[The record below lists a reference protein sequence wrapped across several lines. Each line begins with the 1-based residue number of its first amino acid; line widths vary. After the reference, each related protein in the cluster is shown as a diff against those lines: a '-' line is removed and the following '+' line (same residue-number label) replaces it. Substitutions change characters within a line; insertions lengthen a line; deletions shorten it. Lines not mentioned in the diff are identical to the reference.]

1 MIKRTEWVMVAVGLL
16 TASIAT
22 AQTSGTFT
30 LTGNMSAARSQH
42 TATLLPNGKVLIAGG
57 VQSSRGSPL
66 IVATTELYDPD
77 TGTFSRAADMR
88 TGRRMHTSALLPDG
102 RVLIAGGFGAGTAS
116 DWGTASA
123 SAELYDPS
131 AGTFTPTGDMTTP
144 RGWPTA
150 ILLSTG
156 KVLVVGNGT
165 SAELYDPASGTFTAT
180 GEYVGRGGCDFCAPA
195 TLLADGTVLFPGQY
209 PAQIYDPV
217 RNTFRVA
224 GMMVSEE
231 SGGPCRSAVLMVRR
245 LPV

>member
-1 MIKRTEWVMVAVGLL
+1 MVAVGLL

-77 TGTFSRAADMR
+77 T
-88 TGRRMHTSALLPDG
+88 
-102 RVLIAGGFGAGTAS
+102 
-116 DWGTASA
+116 
-123 SAELYDPS
+123 
-131 AGTFTPTGDMTTP
+131 GTFTPTGDMTTP